1 VDWVIWSWPS
11 EKSGILVYDFRLK
24 AERTDAQGLYLSWL
38 LRKHV
43 ELDAPTTLIGYS
55 FGAPVVTGALHA
67 LAGGKLGGRRFPGPA
82 IQGIPFDA
90 GFVAPAIASHALT
103 GHGEYAMATKNLD
116 RLLLL
121 YNRRDAVLKRYWL
134 LDRVR
139 GTMALGYSG
148 PTAFAPR
155 ADGSKLSVRAR
166 DCSPSV
172 GLHHVELD
180 YYQKSCRAGSEMAIL
195 IDDIDNTH

>member
-1 VDWVIWSWPS
+1 VH
-11 EKSGILVYDFRLK
+11 DFRRK
-24 AERTDAQGLYLSWL
+24 ADRTEAQGLYLSWL

-43 ELDAPTTLIGYS
+43 ESDVPTTLIGYS
-55 FGAPVVTGALHA
+55 FGVPVVTGALHA
-67 LAGGKLGGRRFPGPA
+67 LAGGKLGGRSLPGPA
-82 IQGIPFDA
+82 INGIPFDA
-90 GFVAPAIASHALT
+90 GFVAPAIERHSLT
-103 GHGEYAMATKNLD
+103 SHGEYALATKNLD

-139 GTMALGYSG
+139 GTVALGYSG

-172 GLHHVELD
+172 GLQHVELN
-180 YYQKSCRAGSEMAIL
+180 YYNKSCLAGPEMAAL
-195 IDDIDNTH
+195 IDDIHITH